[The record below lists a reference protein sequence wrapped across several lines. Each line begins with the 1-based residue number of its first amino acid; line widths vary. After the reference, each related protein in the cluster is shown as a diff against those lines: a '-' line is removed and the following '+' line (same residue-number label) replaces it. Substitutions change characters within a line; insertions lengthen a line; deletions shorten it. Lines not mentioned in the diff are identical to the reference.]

1 MPGMPAQERNVSDEK
16 PAEMAASAETVD
28 DNDDEQEETAQELPA
43 AVKLTLKK
51 LRDELKATKLAA
63 KQASEREAQ
72 AARKLQEKADAELSE
87 TERLRKQVD
96 DLKAASVKAAQEAQ
110 RVRDEQAIER
120 AAVEQHAHK
129 PSVIVR
135 LIDHDAIERDA
146 DGKPSNVGQLVKELL
161 KENPYLKGDA
171 TTGPPGTPRPNTSEP
186 NYADKVREAQEKLAQ
201 TGLYPRF

>member
-16 PAEMAASAETVD
+16 PAETAATTETVD
-28 DNDDEQEETAQELPA
+28 DADDEQEDTAQELPEAVRRTLKTLRAEVKA
-43 AVKLTLKK
+43 AKLT
-51 LRDELKATKLAA
+51 A
-63 KQASEREAQ
+63 KQASEREAT

-96 DLKAASVKAAQEAQ
+96 ELKAASVKAAQEAQ

-146 DGKPSNVGQLVKELL
+146 DGKPNNVGQLVKELL

-171 TTGPPGTPRPNTSEP
+171 TTGPPGTPRPATSEP
-186 NYADKVREAQEKLAQ
+186 NYADRVKEAQEKLAQ